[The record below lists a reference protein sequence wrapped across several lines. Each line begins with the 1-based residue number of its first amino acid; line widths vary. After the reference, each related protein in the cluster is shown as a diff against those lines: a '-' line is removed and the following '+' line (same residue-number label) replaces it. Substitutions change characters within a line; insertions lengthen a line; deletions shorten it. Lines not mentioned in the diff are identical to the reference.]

1 MQKRQPLQDAI
12 PAAIIAAKAIGRP
25 WCWCISLAEEKK
37 KRFAL
42 HWYSTSRRETMSIPS
57 TLVTGTIAYLVLG
70 IVLIGIIFSA
80 RSVGKLSK
88 DDAAYVKVHD
98 NDRYCC
104 LYFGLVAHIELCIFN
119 ILQCW

>member
-1 MQKRQPLQDAI
+1 
-12 PAAIIAAKAIGRP
+12 
-25 WCWCISLAEEKK
+25 
-37 KRFAL
+37 
-42 HWYSTSRRETMSIPS
+42 MSIPS

-88 DDAAYVKVHD
+88 DDAAYVKFVD
-98 NDRYCC
+98 NDRFCW
-104 LYFGLVAHIELCIFN
+104 LYFDSLLTWNFCLCN